1 MGRRRIQPPL
11 AADDRDGHGHQG
23 AGRCHLEKA
32 GARRMRQS
40 PFRFAIGIVV
50 ALAAFVSTPPLRAQS
65 IENFRWLD
73 LHQPSD
79 VQTIVARALMN
90 EPYTALREVGY
101 IGLPARET
109 ATPPAR
115 GAAA

>member
-1 MGRRRIQPPL
+1 MGGGRIQPPL

-23 AGRCHLEKA
+23 TRRCHLEKA
-32 GARRMRQS
+32 GARRMRQWQL
-40 PFRFAIGIVV
+40 PFAVWIVV
-50 ALAAFVSTPPLRAQS
+50 LAAFFSTPVVDAQS

-73 LHQPSD
+73 LHQPGD

-101 IGLPARET
+101 IGLPVNE
-109 ATPPAR
+109 ATPPAK
-115 GAAA
+115 ATS